1 MKKSISLIIIVLL
14 LATLC
19 VFSISCDKEEV
30 EVTEISIVA
39 PDGAPALAI
48 SSLIKDKEID
58 GIKVNANVVSAST
71 IGQEAIKSDFAI
83 MPVNAAAKL
92 YNNGAKIKVV
102 STVTNGN
109 LFILSSINNPDFS
122 LQSLKGKMFYS
133 IGQAAVPAAILI
145 SLLQNANIEYEE
157 GEKAIENKV
166 CIKYV
171 ADGAALLPFLMQ
183 AKQKG
188 EEVYGLLAE
197 PAVSKAVTKGL
208 YNVADV
214 QDLYKTMQGATT
226 KGFAQAVLVC
236 KSTTSEAV
244 VKKVIKALQDN
255 VAYVESNPQEAVRNI
270 SGIFA
275 TTLNEDISVDAIKG
289 CNIRV
294 DGFREGYSYIDL
306 SLKAMNQADSS
317 LVGEVPA
324 LDSGFYY

>member
-19 VFSISCDKEEV
+19 VFSISCDKEIDGS
-30 EVTEISIVA
+30 EISIVA

-48 SSLIKDKEID
+48 SSLIKDKEVD
-58 GIKVNANVVSAST
+58 GIKVNANVVSASI

-109 LFILSSINNPDFS
+109 LFILSSIDNPDFS

-133 IGQAAVPAAILI
+133 IGEASVPAAILI
-145 SLLQNANIEYEE
+145 SLLQNANIKYEV

-171 ADGAALLPFLMQ
+171 DGAALLPFLMQ

-275 TTLNEDISVDAIKG
+275 TTLNEDISIDAIKG

-317 LVGEVPA
+317 LVKEVPA